1 MAGAGSGSTLA
12 ALVKAKAQVA
22 KTAIALGLTPQPVAG
37 PIRGGMP
44 TNNAVSLKEPAQDAD
59 MLTATRK
66 FFEGLGV

>member
-22 KTAIALGLTPQPVAG
+22 KTAVLLGLAPKPMGGPV
-37 PIRGGMP
+37 RSGMP
-44 TNNAVSLKEPAQDAD
+44 TNNAVSLQPPEHDED

-66 FFEGLGV
+66 FFEGL